1 MAYDHSGSG
10 ITITLEAA
18 ADLSSNQ
25 YNFVKLDANGKAV
38 ICVADSAGTIP
49 IGVLQNKPTAGQAAT
64 ICVYGVTKL
73 YIGTES
79 GLGAGYNVGCDSNS
93 AGKVSDTASF
103 RMGVALEDPAADGD
117 IVAVLLQKNGKQA

>member
-1 MAYDHSGSG
+1 MAYDSPQM
-10 ITITLEAA
+10 TISLPAA
-18 ADLSSNQ
+18 ADLSAKQ
-25 YNFVKLDANGKAV
+25 YYFVAVDTDGKA
-38 ICVADSAGTIP
+38 ALTGDDGNP

-64 ICVYGVTKL
+64 ICVFGVTKL

-103 RMGVALEDPAADGD
+103 RMGVALEDPTADGD

>member
-1 MAYDHSGSG
+1 MAFQENQL
-10 ITITLEAA
+10 TITLEAA
-18 ADLSSNQ
+18 SDLSAKQ
-25 YNFVKLDANGKAV
+25 YRFVAVDTNGKV
-38 ICVADSAGTIP
+38 TTTGDDGNP
-49 IGVLQNKPTAGQAAT
+49 IGVLQNTPTAGQAAT

-103 RMGVALEDPAADGD
+103 RMGVALEDPTADGD

>member
-1 MAYDHSGSG
+1 MAFQENQL
-10 ITITLEAA
+10 TITLEAA
-18 ADLSSNQ
+18 ADLSAKQ
-25 YNFVKLDANGKAV
+25 YYFVAVDTDGKA
-38 ICVADSAGTIP
+38 ALTGDDGNP

-117 IVAVLLQKNGKQA
+117 IVAVLLQQNGKQA

>member
-1 MAYDHSGSG
+1 MAFEGSNL
-10 ITITLEAA
+10 TITLTAA
-18 ADLSSNQ
+18 SDLSSKQ
-25 YNFVKLDANGKAV
+25 YYFVAVDTDGKA
-38 ICVADSAGTIP
+38 ATTGDDGNP
-49 IGVLQNKPTAGQAAT
+49 IGVLQNKPEAGEAAT

-103 RMGVALEDPAADGD
+103 RMGVALEDPTSDGD
-117 IVAVLLQKNGKQA
+117 IVSILLQKNGKQA

>member
-1 MAYDHSGSG
+1 MAYDSPQM
-10 ITITLEAA
+10 TISLPAA
-18 ADLSSNQ
+18 ADLSAKQ
-25 YNFVKLDANGKAV
+25 YYFVAVDTDGKA
-38 ICVADSAGTIP
+38 ALTGDDGNP

-64 ICVYGVTKL
+64 ICVFGVTKL

-103 RMGVALEDPAADGD
+103 RMGVALEDPTADGD
-117 IVAVLLQKNGKQA
+117 IVSVLLQKNGKQA